1 MTMMI
6 IMIMVMIMTLIIIMI
21 MIMKRSGGRQRDAHH
36 QQGVTHLR

>member
-6 IMIMVMIMTLIIIMI
+6 IMVVVMIMTLIMI